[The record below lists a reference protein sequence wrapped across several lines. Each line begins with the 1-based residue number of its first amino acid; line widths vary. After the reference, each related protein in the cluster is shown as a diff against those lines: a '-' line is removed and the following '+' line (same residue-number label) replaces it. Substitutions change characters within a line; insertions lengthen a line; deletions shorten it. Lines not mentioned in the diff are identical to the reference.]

1 MAINLSNVSVKLSEF
16 QKMAKGDFNAGEVRL
31 LDEQKLKKANNHVT
45 FRFANRTIIP
55 HEEVFAIKDAFVKA
69 LSANG
74 VKGNALDDVRRELGL
89 AVDGKADVGLAERS
103 IKPLSRQ
110 QIREILDKH
119 AETINSFNDENH
131 GDVHIRTTRELYGGD
146 TMSDYSLKWQKKVN
160 DKLAAPTRALS
171 QNAAVLSLS
180 RIIANDIEFDTDA
193 EARNTILDQA
203 KAQFKK
209 LKAAAAGQDEN
220 ATVSLDFTTDSGQ
233 SVKIETGMTRAA
245 ILRRLED
252 VIARLTKNVWP
263 SDVERESRT
272 AFKAIER
279 DTADATRIARD
290 SYLEGLRTQNDGD
303 VKARAIAVMLMSEAG
318 ITDWDTLSAVNRLS
332 KDDAIAFVRLLVSL
346 GADATADNIR
356 NDIELQNLFAKARGA
371 VNVGGGAAV
380 CIPAASPAQFNTA
393 ASQLMFTEYAFPQ
406 FRTIADE
413 LIAETRQIYGAQVMP
428 EGAATEKFV
437 NQTLLMRAFPN
448 ASPDDVR
455 ATPDSFR
462 ATIRTGLRN
471 NMARKLLETKAPQSI
486 LKSKMNPVV
495 LLERRHPQ
503 LVASLKNANSAQEA
517 TAALNQLIE
526 PLKRVASILEACN
539 AAEADIPDR
548 MLQKLANAVKMDF
561 ADVKRN
567 FDMHDFKDA
576 LGRFS
581 DKISMG
587 EIDAGGAEAIAAAF
601 DKFVD
606 DFVKMCTNVIDKID
620 TMDISDQ
627 AKSRMKKAA
636 LCGWLS
642 IKYVDMDVIKDAA
655 STILLDE
662 LDATLSKPDATKKEV
677 FDAFGKVTADID
689 AKLAPVFQKVKEVAP
704 SDRYMS
710 ENLLI
715 LALAHKREGLFDKI
729 ANFFAKPD
737 VSDPANNYQK
747 IDGIGHPAAKF
758 FMLFSTLKNNDVA
771 A

>member
-1 MAINLSNVSVKLSEF
+1 MAINLGNVNVNLSEF

-55 HEEVFAIKDAFVKA
+55 HEEVFAIKDAFVRA

-74 VKGNALDDVRRELGL
+74 VRGGALDDVRRELGL

-146 TMSDYSLKWQKKVN
+146 TMSNYSLKMQKKVN

-171 QNAAVLSLS
+171 QNEAVLSLS

-193 EARNTILDQA
+193 DMRKTILDQA

-209 LKAAAAGQDEN
+209 LKAAAGQAEN
-220 ATVSLDFTTDSGQ
+220 ATVALEFTTDSGQ

-245 ILRRLED
+245 ILQRLED
-252 VIARLTKNVWP
+252 VIARLTKNSWP
-263 SDVERESRT
+263 SDVEQGART
-272 AFKAIER
+272 AFKAIGGE
-279 DTADATRIARD
+279 TAEATRIARD

-318 ITDWDTLSAVNRLS
+318 VTDWDTLSAVNRLS

-346 GADATADNIR
+346 GPDATADDIR
-356 NDIELQNLFAKARGA
+356 NDTELQNLFAKARVSA
-371 VNVGGGAAV
+371 NVGGGAAV
-380 CIPAASPAQFNTA
+380 CIPAASPAQFNITV
-393 ASQLMFTEYAFPQ
+393 SQLMFTEYAFPQ
-406 FRTIADE
+406 FSTIVDE
-413 LIAETRQIYGAQVMP
+413 LIAETRQIYGTQVMP
-428 EGAATEKFV
+428 EGKAPGSLIG
-437 NQTLLMRAFPN
+437 QTLLMGAFPN
-448 ASPDDVR
+448 SSPDVVR

-462 ATIRTGLRN
+462 AAIRTGLHN

-486 LKSKMNPVV
+486 LKSKINPVV

-526 PLKRVASILEACN
+526 PLNRAASIVEACDV
-539 AAEADIPDR
+539 AKADVPDR
-548 MLQKLANAVKMDF
+548 MLQKLANAVKMDL
-561 ADVKRN
+561 AVVRRD
-567 FDMHDFKDA
+567 FDMNDFNDA

-581 DKISMG
+581 AKIIKG
-587 EIDAGGAEAIAAAF
+587 EIDAVGAEAIKAAF
-601 DKFVD
+601 DRFVD
-606 DFVKMCTNVIDKID
+606 DFVKMHANVVDKID
-620 TMDISDQ
+620 AMDISDQ

-642 IKYVDMDVIKDAA
+642 IKYVDMDVIKGAA
-655 STILLDE
+655 STISMDE
-662 LDATLSKPDATKKEV
+662 LDATLSNPGATKKDV
-677 FDAFGKVTADID
+677 FDAFGTVTANIN
-689 AKLAPVFQKVKEVAP
+689 AKLAPVFEKVKEVAP

-715 LALAHKREGLFDKI
+715 LALAHSREGLFDKI

-737 VSDPANNYQK
+737 VRDPANNYQK
-747 IDGIGHPAAKF
+747 IDGIGYPAAKF
-758 FMLFSTLKNNDVA
+758 FMLFSTLKDNDVA

>member
-1 MAINLSNVSVKLSEF
+1 M
-16 QKMAKGDFNAGEVRL
+16 
-31 LDEQKLKKANNHVT
+31 DEQKLQKANNHVT
-45 FRFANRTIIP
+45 LRFANRTIIP

-74 VKGNALDDVRRELGL
+74 VKSKALDDVRRELGL

-110 QIREILDKH
+110 QIRAILDKH
-119 AETINSFNDENH
+119 AETINSFNDANH

-193 EARNTILDQA
+193 KVRNTILDQA
-203 KAQFKK
+203 KAQFMK

-220 ATVSLDFTTDSGQ
+220 ATVSLEFTTDSGQ
-233 SVKIETGMTRAA
+233 NVKIETGMTRAA
-245 ILRRLED
+245 ILQRLED
-252 VIARLTKNVWP
+252 VIARLTKNIWP
-263 SDVERESRT
+263 SAAEREART

-290 SYLEGLRTQNDGD
+290 NYLEGLRTQNDGD

-318 ITDWDTLSAVNRLS
+318 IADWDTLSVVNRLS
-332 KDDAIAFVRLLVSL
+332 KDDAIAFARLLVSL
-346 GADATADNIR
+346 GQGATAGDIR
-356 NDIELQNLFAKARGA
+356 NDIELQNLFAKARVA
-371 VNVGGGAAV
+371 VDVGDGAAV
-380 CIPAASPAQFNTA
+380 CIPAASPAQLNTA

-406 FRTIADE
+406 FRTIVDE

-428 EGAATEKFV
+428 EGAAPEKFV

-448 ASPDDVR
+448 SRPDVVR

-462 ATIRTGLRN
+462 TAIRNGLHN
-471 NMARKLLETKAPQSI
+471 NMARKLLETKAPQSL
-486 LKSKMNPVV
+486 LKTKMNPVV

-503 LVASLKNANSAQEA
+503 LVESLKNANSAQEA
-517 TAALNQLIE
+517 TAALDQLIE
-526 PLKRVASILEACN
+526 PLKRAASIVEACN
-539 AAEADIPDR
+539 AARADVPDG
-548 MLQKLANAVKMDF
+548 MLQKLAKAVKMDF

-567 FDMHDFKDA
+567 FNLSEFNEA
-576 LGRFS
+576 LERYS
-581 DKISMG
+581 RKVSMG
-587 EIDAGGAEAIAAAF
+587 AIDAGSAEAIKPAF
-601 DKFVD
+601 DKYVD
-606 DFVKMCTNVIDKID
+606 DFVKMCTNVIGKID
-620 TMDISDQ
+620 AMEISDQ
-627 AKSRMKKAA
+627 AKSRMKNAA

-655 STILLDE
+655 STIRLDE

-677 FDAFGKVTADID
+677 FDAFGKVTGDID
-689 AKLAPVFQKVKEVAP
+689 AKLAPLFKNVKEVAP

-715 LALAHKREGLFDKI
+715 LALAHSREGLFDKI
-729 ANFFAKPD
+729 ANFFGKPD
-737 VSDPANNYQK
+737 VRDPANSYHT